1 MPPRIG
7 LPRRGR
13 VSILMVLKKAI
24 PDRFSDAAGDA
35 EASTPPPPSAAGI
48 VRAGSRALP
57 AVLAVLIAMVAS
69 ARAAE
74 AFGPVG
80 RTMASEAAAVRM
92 LSEAIVRAVRTL
104 NEDEP
109 DEPVIAPERWAD
121 VGGPDRATTDR
132 PINGELP
139 PQAGPP
145 TGWQS
150 LVRPPPAE

>member
-1 MPPRIG
+1 
-7 LPRRGR
+7 
-13 VSILMVLKKAI
+13 MVLKNAI

-35 EASTPPPPSAAGI
+35 EAFTPPPPSAAGI

-104 NEDEP
+104 SEDEP
-109 DEPVIAPERWAD
+109 DEPAIAPERWAD
-121 VGGPDRATTDR
+121 LTGPDPVAAGQPSGDER
-132 PINGELP
+132 PA
-139 PQAGPP
+139 QAGPP
-145 TGWQS
+145 LGWQT
-150 LVRPPPAE
+150 LVRPPPAGESSEL